1 MAELRA
7 AVALFLV
14 LTVLV
19 GMIRVARGPS
29 FADRMLVALLMGTTG
44 VAVLVLLAA
53 SPGAGALRDV
63 ALVLS
68 LLASVTVVAFARLAA
83 SGREPAAGPAP
94 GHPDAPA
101 PAPAAATVTVTAT
114 VTATAAATDA
124 TAAAGADAAAA
135 PEPPP

>member
-83 SGREPAAGPAP
+83 SGREPAAGPTSGP
-94 GHPDAPA
+94 PDATA
-101 PAPAAATVTVTAT
+101 DAPAAATVTAD
-114 VTATAAATDA
+114 AAAAATDA
-124 TAAAGADAAAA
+124 PAAAGADAPAA
-135 PEPPP
+135 PEPVP

>member
-114 VTATAAATDA
+114 AAATDA

>member
-1 MAELRA
+1 MPELRA

-83 SGREPAAGPAP
+83 SGREPAAGPTP

-101 PAPAAATVTVTAT
+101 DAPAAATADAPAPAAAG
-114 VTATAAATDA
+114 AAAP
-124 TAAAGADAAAA
+124 AA